1 MCNCNTMSAPFEF
14 LLSARESLLED
25 VRRVFEDVA
34 KRDDVVVSEVLF
46 EALIDIVASETPDR
60 AAAMLAELLLGSC
73 SSYELAM
80 AALVALRR
88 VVFQRI
94 DRENQAVLDAA
105 EELFERAMILSA
117 RAVAADQQRIQEH
130 NAWVFSRLPAMMHSI
145 DAEGRLA
152 AVNERWLNGLGY
164 TREEVIGRRSIDFLT
179 PESARY
185 AQEVILPEYFKTGRC
200 DNVLYQFIKKDGST
214 MDVMLSAIADID
226 PRGRRISQA
235 VLIDVT
241 ERLASEREAHKVA
254 MQEELIRSQQEML
267 RAISTP
273 LVPLGDGILL
283 MPLVGDIDST
293 RADQIMAV
301 LLDGVVTYSAEF
313 AILDVTGVP
322 SMDASVA
329 EALIGATK
337 AVGLLG
343 AQVILTGIGPSA
355 ARTLVELGVDLGA
368 MTTKSTLRAGL
379 ATARKRQVR
388 PNGT

>member
-1 MCNCNTMSAPFEF
+1 MSAPFHF

-25 VRRVFEDVA
+25 VNRVFEEVV
-34 KRDDVVVSEVLF
+34 KRDGVATSEVLF
-46 EALIDIVASETPDR
+46 GALIEVMASETPDR
-60 AAAMLAELLLGSC
+60 AAAMFAELLLGSC
-73 SSYELAM
+73 SSYEAAM

-94 DRENQAVLDAA
+94 DPANQDIVTAG
-105 EELFERAMILSA
+105 EELFERAMILFA
-117 RAVAADQQRIQEH
+117 RAIAADQQRIQEH
-130 NAWVFSRLPAMMHSI
+130 NAWVFARLPAMMHSI
-145 DAEGRLA
+145 DAEGRLT

-164 TREEVIGRRSIDFLT
+164 TREEVVGRRSTEFLT
-179 PESARY
+179 PESAKY
-185 AQEVILPEYFKTGRC
+185 AREVILPEYFKTGRC
-200 DNVLYQFIKKDGST
+200 DNVLYQFVKKDGSI
-214 MDVMLSAIADID
+214 MDVMLSAIADVD

-241 ERLASEREAHKVA
+241 ERLASEREAHKVSL
-254 MQEELIRSQQEML
+254 QEELIRSQQEML

-283 MPLVGDIDST
+283 MPLVGNIDST

-301 LLDGVVTYSAEF
+301 LLEGVVTHSAEF

-329 EALIGATK
+329 EALMNATK

-355 ARTLVELGVDLGA
+355 AHTLVELGVDLGA

-379 ATARKRQVR
+379 AVARKRLVR
-388 PNGT
+388 TNGP

>member
-1 MCNCNTMSAPFEF
+1 
-14 LLSARESLLED
+14 
-25 VRRVFEDVA
+25 
-34 KRDDVVVSEVLF
+34 
-46 EALIDIVASETPDR
+46 
-60 AAAMLAELLLGSC
+60 
-73 SSYELAM
+73 
-80 AALVALRR
+80 
-88 VVFQRI
+88 
-94 DRENQAVLDAA
+94 
-105 EELFERAMILSA
+105 
-117 RAVAADQQRIQEH
+117 
-130 NAWVFSRLPAMMHSI
+130 LPAMMHSI

-164 TREEVIGRRSIDFLT
+164 TREEVVGRRSTEFLT
-179 PESARY
+179 PESANY
-185 AQEVILPEYFKTGRC
+185 AREVILPEYFKTGRC
-200 DNVLYQFIKKDGST
+200 DNVLYQFVKKDGSI
-214 MDVMLSAIADID
+214 MDVMLSAIADVD

-241 ERLASEREAHKVA
+241 ERLASEREAHKVSL
-254 MQEELIRSQQEML
+254 QEELIRSQQEML

-283 MPLVGDIDST
+283 MPLVGNIDST

-301 LLDGVVTYSAEF
+301 LLEGVVTHSAEF

-329 EALIGATK
+329 EALINATK

-379 ATARKRQVR
+379 AVARKRLVR
-388 PNGT
+388 ANGA

>member
-1 MCNCNTMSAPFEF
+1 MPMPFEF
-14 LLSARESLLED
+14 LAADLELLFQQADHELNA
-25 VRRVFEDVA
+25 VA
-34 KRDDVVVSEVLF
+34 ERDGFAKSDIPFGALVDVVLSE
-46 EALIDIVASETPDR
+46 SPDR
-60 AAAMLAELLLGSC
+60 AAAMLAELLVGSC
-73 SSYELAM
+73 SSYEVAM
-80 AALVALRR
+80 GALVALRR
-88 VVFQRI
+88 VVIQRM
-94 DRENQAVLDAA
+94 DGEHRAA
-105 EELFERAMILSA
+105 FATFEELFERTMVSLA
-117 RAVAADQQRIQEH
+117 RAIHADQQRIQEH

-152 AVNERWLNGLGY
+152 AVNARWLQGMGY
-164 TREEVIGRRSIDFLT
+164 TRDEVVGRRSTDFLT

-185 AQEVILPEYFKTGRC
+185 AREVILPEYFKTGRC
-200 DNVLYQFIKKDGST
+200 DNVLYQFIRKDGSY
-214 MDVMLSAIADID
+214 MDVMLSAIADVD
-226 PRGRRISQA
+226 PRGKRISQA

-254 MQEELIRSQQEML
+254 MQEEMIRNQQEML

-283 MPLVGDIDST
+283 MPLVGNIDSA

-301 LLDGVVTYSAEF
+301 LLDGVVANSAEF

-343 AQVILTGIGPSA
+343 AHVILTGIGPAA
-355 ARTLVELGVDLGA
+355 ARTLVDLGVDLGV
-368 MTTKSTLRAGL
+368 MTTKSTLQAGL
-379 ATARKRQVR
+379 AAARKRLVCK
-388 PNGT
+388 NG